1 MVNNLYI
8 KSYRE
13 EIIIYKLFRKV
24 FLLISMVIVSILYIN
39 KIDAGTINKVSS
51 VEEMIN
57 NNYNIGDIVYTDGYY
72 EGDIA
77 GAAKYKIVTYDEW
90 YNELPKDIK
99 YVYKDKS
106 LIKAP
111 TDEYGNHTLKNGLVA
126 KLIID
131 SVTTPEQWGAI
142 GDGKTDNNDA
152 LINMFAFIKT
162 GKIEFEK
169 DAVYMIGKGKED
181 NPYRLYMCGSLLG
194 GQNFNKPIMGNVK
207 DLIIEGNNATIK
219 LLDNSWDDTGMG
231 ILNFTQD
238 IENFTIQNLNFD
250 GNCYSMVDNVKT
262 SNHTI
267 FYSPGQLYL
276 NVLGNEIGESHYKY
290 SSKYNSE
297 NLNES
302 FKPSYIKNWSI
313 NNCNFKNA
321 GTMVNSNDSGG
332 DFILIVNP
340 TELDGLFIENNKF
353 TNWGRWVFSIDLG
366 GNGERLY
373 NIKFNNN
380 TCIQEDESDKVPYKQ
395 QRGLGL
401 IDFESKKCFSNLE
414 FKNNYINGITGFAIN
429 GNSKITNNVDISN
442 NKFIRPNYNYKS
454 AYPYTFEFYSVQMKN
469 LKFKNNDFTDDIGSI
484 KLGYKLDN
492 ITVKNN
498 KFSNNPFRVLGV
510 FGNII
515 FDNNTTTGKELV
527 QVEGVDCPEYID
539 KDDYKFCNFIYTNN
553 IGGIGYHGGEAMFF
567 DPDNPGEYSYIK
579 FTIENNKME
588 YINLVAWDAE
598 DFTFDTSQI
607 VGNHA
612 FSVRGAKFIN
622 KTYSLNNNPI
632 CGGGYYSKG
641 DIIVDNL
648 KDAGVSR
655 VEYYYDGIKLGINNF
670 NKYDYSFNNYGFS
683 TIKCVEDGY
692 LPTGGEFVY
701 ASPDIKFK
709 AGLNVNKYAHIY
721 TDSDLYMV
729 CNNGSLGTK
738 IIKEGNRYL
747 SGDVYLVHLT
757 NIAKVKIY
765 K

>member
-1 MVNNLYI
+1 M
-8 KSYRE
+8 
-13 EIIIYKLFRKV
+13 IIIHNKIRKLIIFIV
-24 FLLISMVIVSILYIN
+24 LLIVNIFYIN
-39 KIDAGTINKVSS
+39 KIDINKVSS
-51 VEEMIN
+51 VNEMIN
-57 NNYNIGDIVYTDGYY
+57 SDYDVGDIVYTEGYY
-72 EGDIA
+72 EGSID
-77 GAAKYKIVTYDEW
+77 GYAKYRIITYDEW
-90 YNELPKDIK
+90 CEELPNDIK
-99 YVYKDKS
+99 YVYKNRS
-106 LIKAP
+106 LIKTP
-111 TDEYGNHTLKNGLVA
+111 VDEYGNHTLKNGLVA

-131 SVTTPEQWGAI
+131 NETTPEQWGAI

-162 GKIEFEK
+162 GKIKFKK
-169 DAVYMIGKGKED
+169 DSVYMIGKGKED

-250 GNCYSMVDNVKT
+250 GNCYSMIDNVKT

-302 FKPSYIKNWSI
+302 FKPSYIKKWSI

-380 TCIQEDESDKVPYKQ
+380 ICIQEDESDKVPYKQ

-401 IDFESKKCFSNLE
+401 IDFESKKCFTNLE

-429 GNSKITNNVDISN
+429 GNSKISNNIDISN

-484 KLGYKLDN
+484 KL
-492 ITVKNN
+492 
-498 KFSNNPFRVLGV
+498 
-510 FGNII
+510 
-515 FDNNTTTGKELV
+515 
-527 QVEGVDCPEYID
+527 
-539 KDDYKFCNFIYTNN
+539 
-553 IGGIGYHGGEAMFF
+553 
-567 DPDNPGEYSYIK
+567 
-579 FTIENNKME
+579 
-588 YINLVAWDAE
+588 
-598 DFTFDTSQI
+598 
-607 VGNHA
+607 
-612 FSVRGAKFIN
+612 
-622 KTYSLNNNPI
+622 
-632 CGGGYYSKG
+632 
-641 DIIVDNL
+641 
-648 KDAGVSR
+648 
-655 VEYYYDGIKLGINNF
+655 
-670 NKYDYSFNNYGFS
+670 
-683 TIKCVEDGY
+683 
-692 LPTGGEFVY
+692 
-701 ASPDIKFK
+701 
-709 AGLNVNKYAHIY
+709 
-721 TDSDLYMV
+721 
-729 CNNGSLGTK
+729 
-738 IIKEGNRYL
+738 
-747 SGDVYLVHLT
+747 
-757 NIAKVKIY
+757 
-765 K
+765 